1 MEDIHVRNKILLAL
15 VCVLVFSLAAV
26 VAAQAQSGSG
36 FDLHWNVIGGG
47 GGTST
52 GSGFSVTG
60 TIGQT
65 AVGASSGS
73 NFELSHGFWQQV
85 IGFLR
90 NMLPLTVKH

>member
-1 MEDIHVRNKILLAL
+1 MRNKILLAL
-15 VCVLVFSLAAV
+15 VCVMVFSLAAV

-47 GGTST
+47 GATST

-65 AVGASSGS
+65 AVSSSSGS
-73 NFELSHGFWQQV
+73 GFSIAHGFWQD
-85 IGFLR
+85 FLHLLR
-90 NMLPLTVKH
+90 TLLPFTVKN

>member
-1 MEDIHVRNKILLAL
+1 MRNKIFLAFL
-15 VCVLVFSLAAV
+15 CVVVFSLAAA

-36 FDLHWNVIGGG
+36 FDLHWNVIGAG

-65 AVGASSGS
+65 AVSSSSGGDFS
-73 NFELSHGFWQQV
+73 VAHGFWQD
-85 IGFLR
+85 FLHLLR
-90 NMLPLTVKH
+90 NLLPFMVKN

>member
-1 MEDIHVRNKILLAL
+1 MRNKILLAF
-15 VCVLVFSLAAV
+15 VCVMVLSFAAV

-65 AVGASSGS
+65 AVGPASQGAFSVAQ
-73 NFELSHGFWQQV
+73 GFWQD
-85 IGFLR
+85 FLHLLR
-90 NMLPLTVKH
+90 SILPVTFKH

>member
-1 MEDIHVRNKILLAL
+1 MRNKILLAL
-15 VCVLVFSLAAV
+15 VCMIVLSLAAV

-36 FDLHWNVIGGG
+36 FDLHWNVIGAG

-73 NFELSHGFWQQV
+73 NFNVFHGFWQE
-85 IGFLR
+85 IMGLLR
-90 NMLPLTVKH
+90 NMLPFTVKH